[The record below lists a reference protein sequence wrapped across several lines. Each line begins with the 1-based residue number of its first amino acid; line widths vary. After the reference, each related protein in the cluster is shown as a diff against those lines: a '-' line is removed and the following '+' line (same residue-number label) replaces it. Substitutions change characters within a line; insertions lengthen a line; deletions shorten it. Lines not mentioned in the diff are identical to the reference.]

1 MKKILFLTIAFTL
14 TLSLVSCGD
23 QKKGNAEATATEEVN
38 NEAEEALKAYE
49 AWADKQ
55 EELAEKAGLCREY
68 IARVETGV
76 KRISL
81 KKLFEIADILNVACS
96 DLINFK

>member
-1 MKKILFLTIAFTL
+1 MSRLKILGQNIKKFRNEKA
-14 TLSLVSCGD
+14 LS
-23 QKKGNAEATATEEVN
+23 
-38 NEAEEALKAYE
+38 
-49 AWADKQ
+49 Q